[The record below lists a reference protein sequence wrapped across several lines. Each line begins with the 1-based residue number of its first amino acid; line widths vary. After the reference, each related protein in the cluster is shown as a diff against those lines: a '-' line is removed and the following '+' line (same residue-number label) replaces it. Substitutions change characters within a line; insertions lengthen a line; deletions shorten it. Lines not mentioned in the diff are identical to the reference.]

1 MNIFSYLLKT
11 FLLLFRH
18 CLNLICFLKSWK
30 HLSRS
35 TTIRLFT
42 AVSAEECIEL
52 IHSFIR
58 GNGTGSPQYVQLL
71 YHHSCIR
78 KSLLPEPF
86 SSEGLYFFFLKFPET
101 VRAEEED
108 QVGLQAPEDPHDSST
123 DTCLTFP
130 YSSNSPRPFP
140 PSPVHPVTDSPIRV
154 SPLFIAIS
162 YSFSNNSPAPASST
176 PPVPTSSQTFTS
188 IPPTQTTNP
197 SNNPFYTPYFSS
209 FLPHTGPIVFPGGSP
224 EFPYFGVP
232 LPGSSSTFSKTA
244 SLPSYPIPS
253 MVTPTAKPIPFFP
266 IEPQSITSFGPYRR
280 HGRGSRGTHSGRG
293 RAPRGRRGRTTSTTS
308 CQTSSTPSYFWPG
321 YQPSLVSSR
330 GPSAGEALN
339 LATMPRAFD
348 HFSGSLPSSPLHY
361 DYFTVLRAAS
371 PVVIFH
377 CPSPF
382 TQQSFSSVYSI
393 SFPHGHDTKSLL
405 VAGINK

>member
-1 MNIFSYLLKT
+1 MF
-11 FLLLFRH
+11 
-18 CLNLICFLKSWK
+18 
-30 HLSRS
+30 
-35 TTIRLFT
+35 
-42 AVSAEECIEL
+42 
-52 IHSFIR
+52 
-58 GNGTGSPQYVQLL
+58 
-71 YHHSCIR
+71 
-78 KSLLPEPF
+78 
-86 SSEGLYFFFLKFPET
+86 FFFLKFPET

-130 YSSNSPRPFP
+130 YSSNSPRPFS

-154 SPLFIAIS
+154 SPLFIATS
-162 YSFSNNSPAPASST
+162 NSSSNNSPIHRSIDHNSPATASST

-188 IPPTQTTNP
+188 ILPAQTTNS

-209 FLPHTGPIVFPGGSP
+209 SFPHTGPIVFPGGPP
-224 EFPYFGVP
+224 EFPHFGVP
-232 LPGSSSTFSKTA
+232 LPGSSSTFPKTT

-253 MVTPTAKPIPFFP
+253 MVTPTAKPIPFFS
-266 IEPQSITSFGPYRR
+266 IGPQSITGFRPYKR
-280 HGRGSRGTHSGRG
+280 HGRGLRGTHSGRG

-308 CQTSSTPSYFWPG
+308 CQTSPILSYFWPG

-348 HFSGSLPSSPLHY
+348 HFPGNLPSSPLHY

-371 PVVIFH
+371 PVVTFH

-393 SFPHGHDTKSLL
+393 TFPDGHDTKTLL
-405 VAGINK
+405 IAGSNQ

>member
-1 MNIFSYLLKT
+1 MCSFSIIILALESHY
-11 FLLLFRH
+11 
-18 CLNLICFLKSWK
+18 S
-30 HLSRS
+30 
-35 TTIRLFT
+35 
-42 AVSAEECIEL
+42 
-52 IHSFIR
+52 
-58 GNGTGSPQYVQLL
+58 
-71 YHHSCIR
+71 
-78 KSLLPEPF
+78 EPF
-86 SSEGLYFFFLKFPET
+86 SSEGLCSFFLKFPET

-130 YSSNSPRPFP
+130 YSSNSLRPFP

-154 SPLFIAIS
+154 SPLFIAT
-162 YSFSNNSPAPASST
+162 SNSSSNNSPIHRSIGHNSPAPASST
-176 PPVPTSSQTFTS
+176 PPVLTSSQTFTS

-209 FLPHTGPIVFPGGSP
+209 SFPHTGPIVFPGGPP

-232 LPGSSSTFSKTA
+232 LPGSSSTFPKTD

-293 RAPRGRRGRTTSTTS
+293 RASRGRRGRATSTTS
-308 CQTSSTPSYFWPG
+308 CQTSPIPSYLWPG

-361 DYFTVLRAAS
+361 DYFTALRAAS
-371 PVVIFH
+371 PIVIFH

-382 TQQSFSSVYSI
+382 TQKSFSSVYSV

-405 VAGINK
+405 VAGINQ

>member
-1 MNIFSYLLKT
+1 MV
-11 FLLLFRH
+11 
-18 CLNLICFLKSWK
+18 CFLKSGK

-35 TTIRLFT
+35 ATIRLST

-52 IHSFIR
+52 VHSFIR
-58 GNGTGSPQYVQLL
+58 SNGTESPQYVQLL
-71 YHHSCIR
+71 YHHLCIR
-78 KSLLPEPF
+78 KSLLSEPL
-86 SSEGLYFFFLKFPET
+86 SSEGLCSFFLKISRDSES
-101 VRAEEED
+101 RGED

-140 PSPVHPVTDSPIRV
+140 PSPVHPVTDSPMRV
-154 SPLFIAIS
+154 SPLFIATS
-162 YSFSNNSPAPASST
+162 NSSSNNSPIHRSTGHNSPTSASST

-188 IPPTQTTNP
+188 IPPIQTTNP
-197 SNNPFYTPYFSS
+197 SNNPFCISYFSS
-209 FLPHTGPIVFPGGSP
+209 SFPHTGPIVFPGGPP
-224 EFPYFGVP
+224 EFPRFGVP
-232 LPGSSSTFSKTA
+232 FPGTSSTFPETV
-244 SLPSYPIPS
+244 SLPFYPIPS

-266 IEPQSITSFGPYRR
+266 IEPQSITGLGPDRR

-293 RAPRGRRGRTTSTTS
+293 RAPRGKRGRATSTTS
-308 CQTSSTPSYFWPG
+308 CQTSLIPSYIWPNH
-321 YQPSLVSSR
+321 QPSLVPSR
-330 GPSAGEALN
+330 GPFAGEALN

-348 HFSGSLPSSPLHY
+348 HFPVSLPSSPLHY

-382 TQQSFSSVYSI
+382 TQKSFSSVYSI
-393 SFPHGHDTKSLL
+393 SSPNGHDTKSLL
-405 VAGINK
+405 VAGINQ

>member
-11 FLLLFRH
+11 FFLLFRH
-18 CLNLICFLKSWK
+18 CLNLVCFLKYGK

-35 TTIRLFT
+35 ATIRLST

-71 YHHSCIR
+71 YHHPCIR

-86 SSEGLYFFFLKFPET
+86 SSEGLCSFFLKFPET

-130 YSSNSPRPFP
+130 YSSDSPRPFP

-162 YSFSNNSPAPASST
+162 NSSSNNSPAPASST

-197 SNNPFYTPYFSS
+197 SNNPFYTPPT
-209 FLPHTGPIVFPGGSP
+209 FLV
-224 EFPYFGVP
+224 
-232 LPGSSSTFSKTA
+232 
-244 SLPSYPIPS
+244 
-253 MVTPTAKPIPFFP
+253 
-266 IEPQSITSFGPYRR
+266 
-280 HGRGSRGTHSGRG
+280 
-293 RAPRGRRGRTTSTTS
+293 
-308 CQTSSTPSYFWPG
+308 
-321 YQPSLVSSR
+321 
-330 GPSAGEALN
+330 
-339 LATMPRAFD
+339 
-348 HFSGSLPSSPLHY
+348 
-361 DYFTVLRAAS
+361 
-371 PVVIFH
+371 
-377 CPSPF
+377 PSPI
-382 TQQSFSSVYSI
+382 QE
-393 SFPHGHDTKSLL
+393 L
-405 VAGINK
+405 

>member
-1 MNIFSYLLKT
+1 M
-11 FLLLFRH
+11 
-18 CLNLICFLKSWK
+18 
-30 HLSRS
+30 
-35 TTIRLFT
+35 
-42 AVSAEECIEL
+42 
-52 IHSFIR
+52 
-58 GNGTGSPQYVQLL
+58 
-71 YHHSCIR
+71 
-78 KSLLPEPF
+78 
-86 SSEGLYFFFLKFPET
+86 
-101 VRAEEED
+101 RAEEED
-108 QVGLQAPEDPHDSST
+108 QVGLQAPEDPHESST

-130 YSSNSPRPFP
+130 CSSNSPRPFP
-140 PSPVHPVTDSPIRV
+140 PSPVHPVTGSPIRV

-162 YSFSNNSPAPASST
+162 NSSSNNSPAPASCT

-197 SNNPFYTPYFSS
+197 SNNPFYTPYFFSS
-209 FLPHTGPIVFPGGSP
+209 FPHTVPIVFPGGPP

-232 LPGSSSTFSKTA
+232 LPGSSSTFPKTA

-253 MVTPTAKPIPFFP
+253 MVTSTAKPIPFFP
-266 IEPQSITSFGPYRR
+266 IEPQSITGFGPYRR

-308 CQTSSTPSYFWPG
+308 YQTSPISSYFWPC

-339 LATMPRAFD
+339 LATMPRASD
-348 HFSGSLPSSPLHY
+348 HFPGSLPSSPLHY

-377 CPSPF
+377 YPSPF

-393 SFPHGHDTKSLL
+393 SFPYGHDTKSLL
-405 VAGINK
+405 VAGINQ